1 MILRQTAAIF
11 VDGYRELNAR
21 KLFWIAIG
29 LSAVVVIAFALIG
42 SKDGNIS
49 LAGWR
54 SPLPMAALGFT
65 QETLYKLLFMQFG
78 VGFWLAW
85 VSTILALVTTAG
97 MIPEFVAGG
106 SIDLT
111 LSKPIGRVRL
121 FLTKYASALLFVALQ
136 VTTFT
141 AASFIVLG
149 LRAGSWE
156 PGLFL
161 AIPIMIVF
169 FSYLYC
175 ISAIV
180 GLLTRSTIAAL
191 IVTMLFWFM
200 LFILN
205 LTDGS
210 MALIKAQAE
219 SKMQRTQ
226 LRVEMIEASK
236 AERQNSEETGIMNR
250 IKGSVADSVDDDR
263 LEKAVEARDES
274 RNDFQAIEKWHG
286 RLLIAKGVLPK
297 TNETITLLR
306 RSLLS
311 NSELDEMYGA
321 AGEFNDQQFQS
332 MVTEEER
339 ARLDEEHPGWDD
351 AEDRTRVARQV
362 ESEFRERS
370 LIWVVGTSLGFEAFI
385 LLICCWVFAR
395 RDF

>member
-321 AGEFNDQQFQS
+321 AGEFNDQQLQS

-370 LIWVVGTSLGFEAFI
+370 LLWVVGTSLGFEAFI